1 MLKLKVIGFI
11 VANVAA
17 TVEFYE
23 RAFGLALHYMHPSR
37 GYAELDSGAAV
48 LAFIGEDFVATTSL
62 LGDVTIYP
70 SRPDSPTI
78 GAHVALWS
86 DDIESDWRR
95 AVEAGALVVSPL
107 SAKPWGQVS
116 GYLRDADGIVVEL
129 CTPSPRNLP
138 GPSDHD
144 DGR

>member
-1 MLKLKVIGFI
+1 MLRLKVIGFI
-11 VANVAA
+11 VANVPA
-17 TVEFYE
+17 TVAFYE
-23 RAFGLALHYMHPSR
+23 RAFGLALHYMHPSC
-37 GYAELDSGAAV
+37 GYAELDSGGAV
-48 LAFIGEDFVATTSL
+48 LAFIGEGFVATTSL

-70 SRPDSPTI
+70 NRPDSPTI

-95 AVEAGALVVSPL
+95 AVEAGALVISPL

-129 CTPSPRNLP
+129 CTPSPRNIPGLP
-138 GPSDHD
+138 DHD
-144 DGR
+144 GGR

>member
-11 VANVAA
+11 VADVPTTVA
-17 TVEFYE
+17 FYE
-23 RAFGLALHYMHPSR
+23 RAFGLASHYMHPSR

-62 LGDVTIYP
+62 LGDVTIYR
-70 SRPDSPTI
+70 SRPQSPTI

-95 AVEAGALVVSPL
+95 AVEAGALVVAPL
-107 SAKPWGQVS
+107 STKPWGQIS
-116 GYLRDADGIVVEL
+116 GYVRDANGIVVEL
-129 CTPSPRNLP
+129 CTPSPREMAGSP
-138 GPSDHD
+138 DPEDVH
-144 DGR
+144 

>member
-1 MLKLKVIGFI
+1 MLRLKVIGFI
-11 VANVAA
+11 VADVSA
-17 TVEFYE
+17 TVAFYE

-48 LAFIGEDFVATTSL
+48 LAFIGEDFVAKTSL
-62 LGDVTIYP
+62 LGDVAIY
-70 SRPDSPTI
+70 RNRLHSPTI

-95 AVEAGALVVSPL
+95 AVESGALVVTPL

-129 CTPSPRNLP
+129 CTPSPRDMPRPRDPENV
-138 GPSDHD
+138 
-144 DGR
+144 R